1 MTDIKTKIAEY
12 DQKSITEKAPKL
24 YALAKGIFD
33 KFNIETTIELQTNN
47 NNKQPILYILK
58 KSRSS
63 FYNLVKPYIIPE
75 MEYKFKNWNP

>member
-33 KFNIETTIELQTNN
+33 KFNID
-47 NNKQPILYILK
+47 
-58 KSRSS
+58 
-63 FYNLVKPYIIPE
+63 
-75 MEYKFKNWNP
+75 